1 MIGCF
6 RFSSHFYLLLV
17 TKTRVL
23 GRIGGVNVYGIDS
36 TALVP
41 LGSPTTETISLAAAT
56 EEAECRKLLSLV
68 TLTKDFFFS
77 FSWPIWA
84 TVQQTFENNFDLS
97 SAFTSDRVW
106 TQHLAA
112 PLRKALGH
120 ARWTVPLVHGSF
132 AVKSLSLLGRQLTLT
147 LVARRSSRFAGPRY
161 LKRGIRM
168 ADGSVANDVEVEQ
181 ILELGGGG
189 TGAVSSVVQV
199 RGENLS

>member
-1 MIGCF
+1 M
-6 RFSSHFYLLLV
+6 
-17 TKTRVL
+17 
-23 GRIGGVNVYGIDS
+23 
-36 TALVP
+36 
-41 LGSPTTETISLAAAT
+41 
-56 EEAECRKLLSLV
+56 
-68 TLTKDFFFS
+68 
-77 FSWPIWA
+77 
-84 TVQQTFENNFDLS
+84 
-97 SAFTSDRVW
+97 
-106 TQHLAA
+106 
-112 PLRKALGH
+112 
-120 ARWTVPLVHGSF
+120 PLVHGSF